1 MVKPGY
7 KGLKEVLK
15 QKMVDYAIQGSLKG
29 QSPER
34 AKKVYSPA
42 KVKDSYAGKKIVL
55 HIPNPKKL
63 IAAAVF
69 TLMASA
75 SASYGIYAAI
85 KNNLAEQK
93 ANVSITQESPESIE
107 HRIEQIAQEN
117 SVEIAEQK
125 QIAVNTDNSIANHQ
139 KQKSIPGNS
148 LETLAGYITKTYDSW
163 TKTSIPRQTADDY
176 AGWIMKYAK
185 KYNLDPLVLA
195 ATISHE
201 SRFNNIDGDLKVH
214 GKKTLNYSE
223 GICQIRKLTQVDI
236 KKLMRSKG
244 EDIAD
249 GYEDLKQNPELAIR
263 MMAFYLDNL
272 RDKKG
277 SIWSAW
283 AHYNGGNKPNHRY
296 AGKVEKELKLVQ
308 NYFERHGLGEVAG
321 NF

>member
-1 MVKPGY
+1 
-7 KGLKEVLK
+7 
-15 QKMVDYAIQGSLKG
+15 MVDYAIQSSLKG

-34 AKKVYSPA
+34 AKKSYSSD
-42 KVKDSYAGKKIVL
+42 KVKDSYADKKIIL

-75 SASYGIYAAI
+75 SASFGIYAAL
-85 KNNLAEQK
+85 KDDLTEQK

-107 HRIEQIAQEN
+107 HKIEQIAQDN
-117 SVEIAEQK
+117 SVEIAGQK
-125 QIAVNTDNSIANHQ
+125 QMPENTNNNNSNQ
-139 KQKSIPGNS
+139 LKQKSIPGNS
-148 LETLAGYITKTYDSW
+148 LETLAGYISKTYNGW
-163 TKTSIPRQTADDY
+163 TKTSIQRQTADDY

-185 KYNLDPLVLA
+185 KYNLDPLILT

-214 GKKTLNYSE
+214 GKKTSNYSE
-223 GICQIRKLTQVDI
+223 GICQIRKLTQLDI
-236 KKLMRSKG
+236 KKLMRNKG
-244 EDIAD
+244 EDISK
-249 GYEDLKQNPELAIR
+249 GYEDLKQNPELAIM
-263 MMAFYLDNL
+263 MMAFYLDHL

-283 AHYNGGNKPNHRY
+283 AHYNGGNKPNHKY
-296 AGKVEKELKLVQ
+296 AGKVEKELKIVQ
-308 NYFERHGLGEVAG
+308 NYFERHGLGEIAV